1 MLLIKTGLNGRAC
14 QVRWPSARARVFV
27 ATQYWSLIFLP
38 SYENICKLFGRC
50 VHVYRRCFLIF
61 MTTKS
66 HVRRSWCLRGSRWHQ
81 YLHQYLRPS
90 LTLTRY
96 PGKRDQGIRESD
108 ALLYYFAARRWEIK
122 NNWKNTQTNF
132 WDYINLFHWSYKE
145 FFFLSFERYGR
156 GWKRSGTP
164 ASQAHIQGF
173 FASRADTANR
183 CHVSAS
189 RFTQNWNPYILI
201 VVCVQKQYANCIT

>member
-66 HVRRSWCLRGSRWHQ
+66 HVRRSWCLGGSRWHQ

-132 WDYINLFHWSYKE
+132 WDYINLFHCSYKE
-145 FFFLSFERYGR
+145 FFFSLLRDMAEGENEVAPLPLR
-156 GWKRSGTP
+156 
-164 ASQAHIQGF
+164 HIFKDFLLREQTRQTD
-173 FASRADTANR
+173 AT
-183 CHVSAS
+183 
-189 RFTQNWNPYILI
+189 
-201 VVCVQKQYANCIT
+201 

>member
-145 FFFLSFERYGR
+145 FFFSLFWEIWPRVKTK
-156 GWKRSGTP
+156 WHPCLSGTY
-164 ASQAHIQGF
+164 
-173 FASRADTANR
+173 SRIF
-183 CHVSAS
+183 CFES
-189 RFTQNWNPYILI
+189 RHGKPMPRKCF
-201 VVCVQKQYANCIT
+201 